1 MPPESSSRRGLIA
14 VIAVVAVLFGGVLG
28 YLGGVVSS
36 VGGEPAPTSTSV
48 EAGFSR
54 DMQVHHLQ
62 GAELALIA
70 HERSTDPEIL
80 AISRDILLTQQ
91 QQAGQMFGWLSA
103 WGLQPAAS
111 EPSMTWMTRPT
122 LSAEQDEH
130 SGMSMT
136 DDSSVPSVMP
146 GMATSEQI
154 AELSAATGVDED
166 RLFLQLMI
174 AHHKGALDMA
184 DALLARSRNAV
195 AVDFA
200 NRLEVAQTAEISQMQ
215 AMLDARPAS

>member
-1 MPPESSSRRGLIA
+1 MRPASSSRRGLVA
-14 VIAVVAVLFGGVLG
+14 VIVVVALLFGAVLG

-36 VGGEPAPTSTSV
+36 IGGEPSPTQNSV

-62 GAELALIA
+62 GAQLALIA

-91 QQAGQMFGWLSA
+91 QQAGQMFGWLA
-103 WGLQPAAS
+103 TWGLQPAAS

-130 SGMSMT
+130 SSMGMT
-136 DDSSVPSVMP
+136 DAASIPELMP
-146 GMATSEQI
+146 GMATTAQI
-154 AELSAATGVDED
+154 DELSAATGVDED

-174 AHHKGALDMA
+174 AHHEGALDMA
-184 DALLARSRNAV
+184 EAVLARSRNAV
-195 AVDFA
+195 VTDFA
-200 NRLEVAQTAEISQMQ
+200 QRLIVAQTAEISQMQ
-215 AMLDARPAS
+215 AMLDARA